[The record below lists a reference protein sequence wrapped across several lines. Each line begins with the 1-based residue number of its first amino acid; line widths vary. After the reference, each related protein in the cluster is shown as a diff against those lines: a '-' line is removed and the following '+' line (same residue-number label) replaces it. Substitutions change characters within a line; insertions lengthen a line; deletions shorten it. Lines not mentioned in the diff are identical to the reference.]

1 MRVLVAC
8 EFSGVVR
15 QAFRSLGHDA
25 WSCDLLPADDS
36 GPHIQCDVRDVL
48 MSGWDMMIAHPP
60 CTHLASSGAR
70 HFHRK
75 QREQRQALEFVQEL
89 LDAPIQFIALENPV
103 GVISTAIRKPDQI
116 IQPYQFGH
124 AESKKTCMWL
134 KNLPLL
140 KHTDVLPARRQWEN
154 QTPSG
159 QNRLPPSA
167 DRWKKRSLTYKG
179 IAAAMASQ
187 WGAHAAGL
195 LSLSP
200 SNN

>member
-1 MRVLVAC
+1 
-8 EFSGVVR
+8 
-15 QAFRSLGHDA
+15 
-25 WSCDLLPADDS
+25 
-36 GPHIQCDVRDVL
+36 
-48 MSGWDMMIAHPP
+48 MMIAHPP

-89 LDAPIQFIALENPV
+89 LDAQIRFIALENPV